1 MILIFS
7 RMFFEEITMDDNPK
21 IKKRLPREIWVKCCL
36 SCLLCSCVQSY
47 IVVVQQGLPF
57 QLLGCEL
64 QRLYGWA
71 LWTLFVCWR

>member
-1 MILIFS
+1 
-7 RMFFEEITMDDNPK
+7 MDDYPK
-21 IKKRLPREIWVKCCL
+21 IKKRLPKEIWVKHCL
-36 SCLLCSCVQSY
+36 SCLLCSYVQYY

-71 LWTLFVCWR
+71 LWTLFVC